1 MDRLSAVLIYTV
13 FISPVVIVSVRIYI
27 IQNIANTYQLHF
39 TVVLRKGECGDYLV
53 FKVYFF
59 LICTMTFIRANP
71 KQYSLCKFGGFLH
84 YNSIYI
90 KV

>member
-39 TVVLRKGECGDYLV
+39 TVVLRKGEFGDYLV

-59 LICTMTFIRANP
+59 LMSTNMVSI
-71 KQYSLCKFGGFLH
+71 SLL
-84 YNSIYI
+84 SQVTILERSPE
-90 KV
+90 